1 MGALKG
7 NISYTRFFAQGDTP
21 EDFQERWMKRIQL
34 RAFKPLTLE
43 DDALDRIGWCSIEHP
58 FDLELEYEKV
68 FFNNYVNLGLRIDR
82 WVIPGPLFKAQFAEA
97 EKVYLQKRGRE
108 KLSRA
113 EKEELKMAVSKKLR
127 KQLVP
132 AMQVVD
138 VSWNMESGIVR
149 VFSGSQKTLGAFEEI
164 FEKSFE
170 LKVVPESPYTTAER
184 RGLSPRES
192 QVMDRLEPSPFTL
205 ALN

>member
-1 MGALKG
+1 
-7 NISYTRFFAQGDTP
+7 
-21 EDFQERWMKRIQL
+21 
-34 RAFKPLTLE
+34 
-43 DDALDRIGWCSIEHP
+43 
-58 FDLELEYEKV
+58 
-68 FFNNYVNLGLRIDR
+68 
-82 WVIPGPLFKAQFAEA
+82 
-97 EKVYLQKRGRE
+97 
-108 KLSRA
+108 
-113 EKEELKMAVSKKLR
+113 MAVSKKLR

-164 FEKSFE
+164 FEKTFE

-192 QVMDRLEPSPFTL
+192 HVMDRLEPSPFTL
-205 ALN
+205 PLN